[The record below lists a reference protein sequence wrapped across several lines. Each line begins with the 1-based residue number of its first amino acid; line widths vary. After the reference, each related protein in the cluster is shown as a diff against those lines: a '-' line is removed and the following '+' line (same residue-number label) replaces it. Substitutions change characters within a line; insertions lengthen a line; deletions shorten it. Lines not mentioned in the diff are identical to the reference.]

1 MRLGVVEHFDA
12 AHYLPEHRSCG
23 KLHGHTYRVEVVLE
37 GEPKEGI
44 IIDFAEVKAA
54 LREVLAEYDHR
65 VLNELMPYPSAENI
79 CRSIYEK
86 LKERLEFPLR
96 VRLWEGEGKWV
107 EVGDII

>member
-1 MRLGVVEHFDA
+1 MKLGVVEYFDA

-23 KLHGHTYRVEVVLE
+23 RMHGHTYKVELVLE

-44 IIDFAEVKAA
+44 IMDFAEVKAA

-65 VLNELMPYPSAENI
+65 VLNELLEYPSAENI
-79 CRSIYEK
+79 CISIYEK
-86 LKERLEFPLR
+86 LKAKLGFPIR

-107 EVGDII
+107 EVGD